1 MDTWNDILTNT
12 LSDKKSNLFHRFS
25 KSDKKIYSF
34 KRKNFLEMLL
44 GTRRMDNSVKENLT
58 KDRKC
63 FAQCPK
69 KVNKRF
75 VQKQLLLLRMIIWSS
90 WWRFLQPC
98 RTSPNKRRVIFAHC
112 PKWITKIFLR
122 KKFNLKSS
130 NRSIQHSFQD
140 PIGNFWTESQKRF
153 CQYPQMMKKTY
164 FEGKINPEIFQL
176 TRRKQFWQS
185 CLTFL
190 ARWLQISAS
199 GSKIDEEHF
208 FHKQMF
214 LRNMFLLTRS
224 RTQLRQLCQT
234 KVREF
239 FGRRPK
245 MTKKTLFRGKI
256 LHKISIW
263 TRENSVESPAEGFL
277 PEVGKVYPRCPKGL
291 RKHFYQNQIFLQ
303 KCSYVNVDCP
313 NDRPVEVLN

>member
-112 PKWITKIFLR
+112 PKWITKIFFR

-214 LRNMFLLTRS
+214 LRNMFLLTRRRQFCLSCS
-224 RTQLRQLCQT
+224 RVLA
-234 KVREF
+234 
-239 FGRRPK
+239 RRLQISASGSK
-245 MTKKTLFRGKI
+245 CDEVHF
-256 LHKISIW
+256 LHK
-263 TRENSVESPAEGFL
+263 
-277 PEVGKVYPRCPKGL
+277 
-291 RKHFYQNQIFLQ
+291 
-303 KCSYVNVDCP
+303 
-313 NDRPVEVLN
+313 